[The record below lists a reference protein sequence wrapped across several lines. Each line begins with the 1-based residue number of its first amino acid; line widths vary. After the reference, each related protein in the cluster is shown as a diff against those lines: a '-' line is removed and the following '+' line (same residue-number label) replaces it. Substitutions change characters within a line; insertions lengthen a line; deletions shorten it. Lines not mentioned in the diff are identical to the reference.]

1 MTFKPGGRVDKSD
14 AHIWMTGTL
23 DHEAMC
29 IKCMD
34 ESWSHKELWITSIYI
49 IGGSLWQWYK
59 LKYVNIEKGFSFQ
72 FICGNLKVLFFM
84 SKIIFQLRNGI
95 PIFCARQNMYGF
107 K

>member
-1 MTFKPGGRVDKSD
+1 MYITRQLKPLFNERLVIKKKIRGKLPVTFKPGGRVDKSH

-49 IGGSLWQWYK
+49 IGE
-59 LKYVNIEKGFSFQ
+59 VCDNDI
-72 FICGNLKVLFFM
+72 N
-84 SKIIFQLRNGI
+84 
-95 PIFCARQNMYGF
+95 
-107 K
+107 